1 LYLHY
6 AGEAG
11 LNKRSTFY
19 VPTIFSQLAYD
30 QQNRNTLAGYSLGQ
44 TGIGNG
50 RFVSAVDCVPVNCG
64 GIGSGG
70 FYNAPH
76 AVGAT
81 AALAFPTTAANAI
94 AVIEG
99 ATVKTTSGAFPPG
112 GIFYDVQSPIA
123 GVTTVVDGP
132 NFTENNSLYL
142 TLLAEGFNYDND
154 MSNLTFILDIEP
166 TH

>member
-1 LYLHY
+1 
-6 AGEAG
+6 
-11 LNKRSTFY
+11 
-19 VPTIFSQLAYD
+19 
-30 QQNRNTLAGYSLGQ
+30 
-44 TGIGNG
+44 
-50 RFVSAVDCVPVNCG
+50 
-64 GIGSGG
+64 
-70 FYNAPH
+70 
-76 AVGAT
+76 
-81 AALAFPTTAANAI
+81 
-94 AVIEG
+94 VIEG
-99 ATVKTTSGAFPPG
+99 ATIKTTSGAFPPG